1 MRRRE
6 LFVLL
11 GGAVAWPLAVRAQQP
26 NKIPKIGFL
35 SAEALDVFTPRL
47 RAFLEGLSEMGQ
59 VEGRDF
65 SIEYRWA
72 DGRNDQ
78 LPALAADLAN
88 RPVAV
93 IVTVGSTP
101 AALAAKN
108 ATTTIPVVF
117 FIGGDPL
124 KLGLV
129 ANLTR
134 PEGNLTGVTS
144 LNVEVGPKRMEI
156 LHQVVPT
163 ARSMTLLVN
172 PTSPELSKIT
182 TDDAQAAAHILD
194 LKINVLHASTDREL
208 DTVFAT
214 VAQVRPTALVVA
226 PDAFFIG
233 RGEHLGTLALRHGV
247 PTAFQYRPFVA
258 AGGLMSY
265 GGSIR
270 EPYRLAGVSTGR
282 ILKGDKP
289 ADLPVHQ
296 ATKVELIINLKTAK
310 TLGLTVPPSLL
321 ARADELIE

>member
-129 ANLTR
+129 ANLTA
-134 PEGNLTGVTS
+134 V
-144 LNVEVGPKRMEI
+144 I
-156 LHQVVPT
+156 LP
-163 ARSMTLLVN
+163 LL
-172 PTSPELSKIT
+172 PLPPST
-182 TDDAQAAAHILD
+182 
-194 LKINVLHASTDREL
+194 NVLA
-208 DTVFAT
+208 
-214 VAQVRPTALVVA
+214 
-226 PDAFFIG
+226 
-233 RGEHLGTLALRHGV
+233 
-247 PTAFQYRPFVA
+247 
-258 AGGLMSY
+258 
-265 GGSIR
+265 
-270 EPYRLAGVSTGR
+270 
-282 ILKGDKP
+282 
-289 ADLPVHQ
+289 
-296 ATKVELIINLKTAK
+296 
-310 TLGLTVPPSLL
+310 
-321 ARADELIE
+321 